1 MNKALACDYE
11 SDTLIW
17 LETQIELLRT
27 RRFDLLDLDNLID
40 ELDSM
45 AKHDRRSVA
54 HRMENVIMHLLK
66 CQAQPDHITGSWLG
80 TIREQRYQLGRKLA
94 DMPSLRNALDG
105 YIHDNYP
112 HAVARAADE
121 TGLPRSAFPADCP
134 YTANQLLDTEF
145 LP

>member
-1 MNKALACDYE
+1 MNKPFACDYE

-54 HRMENVIMHLLK
+54 HRLENVIMHLLK
-66 CQAQPDHITGSWLG
+66 CQVQPDHITGSWLG
-80 TIREQRYQLGRKLA
+80 TIREQRYQLGLSAVNEEPAHPLRHRWQ
-94 DMPSLRNALDG
+94 LRNA
-105 YIHDNYP
+105 
-112 HAVARAADE
+112 VARTFARD
-121 TGLPRSAFPADCP
+121 
-134 YTANQLLDTEF
+134 
-145 LP
+145 